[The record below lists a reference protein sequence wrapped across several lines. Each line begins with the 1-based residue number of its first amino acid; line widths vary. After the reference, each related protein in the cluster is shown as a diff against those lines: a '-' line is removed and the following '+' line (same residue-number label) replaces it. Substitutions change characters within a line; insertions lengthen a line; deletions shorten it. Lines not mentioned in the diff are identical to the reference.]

1 MIRERIIRVL
11 LNHPEGLS
19 KYRVWKK
26 SNASF
31 SWVHKYLENLEG
43 MGFLLNTKVVDYRG
57 LIGHWKAIRIHP
69 ARHDFLIQNPDEF
82 LKETDLDYALT
93 TYLGENLVQGYLFPS
108 RYDVYIKRYD
118 YEYWKEKLS
127 FEGLVGRG
135 NFRVLVDDD
144 HVFYDANLVNGL
156 RVVSI
161 PQLILDLLVEGG
173 VCSEAAEML
182 MVKEE
187 SKYV

>member
-1 MIRERIIRVL
+1 
-11 LNHPEGLS
+11 
-19 KYRVWKK
+19 
-26 SNASF
+26 
-31 SWVHKYLENLEG
+31 

-69 ARHDFLIQNPDEF
+69 ACHDFMIQDPDEL

-93 TYLGENLVQGYLFPS
+93 TYLGENLVQKYLFPS
-108 RYDVYIKRYD
+108 RYDIYIKIIH
-118 YEYWKEKLS
+118 YERWKEKLS
-127 FEGLVGRG
+127 SEGLVGKG

-144 HVFYDANLVNGL
+144 HVFYNANLVYGL
-156 RVVSI
+156 RVVSV

-182 MVKEE
+182 MATEE
-187 SKYV
+187 SKHV